1 MFHKSCNFTDYVNKS
16 KRYFAPQRKG
26 KSIEEKQKAYCFKR
40 LESSFLCVA
49 PALLFLGGAKF
60 CVLSEQLSAV
70 KVVFVVTTF

>member
-1 MFHKSCNFTDYVNKS
+1 MLLKAKDILHHSGKV
-16 KRYFAPQRKG
+16 RAPRK
-26 KSIEEKQKAYCFKR
+26 IKAYYFKR